1 MSTIAIVG
9 AGPGIG
15 LALARL
21 FGRNG
26 FQVALVARTQTKLD
40 ELAAQLGEE
49 GVEAAGFA
57 ADVMDRPTVVD
68 AFARIKERFGA
79 VDVLEYSPAPHTPV
93 PGVEMVDA
101 LSVTPENVQGQIEF
115 YLYGA
120 ITAVQ
125 QVLPDMLQAGRGT
138 LMFTTGGSS
147 YTPRAAYGNVGI
159 GGAALRNWA
168 LSLHDTVKE
177 QGVYVA
183 HVPINVLIGQQ
194 GPASEP
200 EVIAQVYWELYSKR
214 DEPERYY
221 TGDQDEPQWLFRA

>member
-1 MSTIAIVG
+1 MPTLVIVG
-9 AGPGIG
+9 AGPGLG
-15 LALARL
+15 LAIARI

-26 FQVALVARTQTKLD
+26 FQVALVARTQAKLD

-57 ADVMDRPTVVD
+57 ADLMDRPTVVD

-93 PGVEMVDA
+93 PGVEIADA

-115 YLYGA
+115 YVYGA

-125 QVLPDMLQAGRGT
+125 QVLADMLQAGRGT

-147 YTPRAAYGNVGI
+147 YSPRPPMGNVGI
-159 GGAALRNWA
+159 GTAALRNWA
-168 LSLHDTVKE
+168 LSLHEAVKE

-183 HVPINVLIGQQ
+183 HVPINVWIGQQ

-200 EVIAQVYWELYSKR
+200 DAIAQVYWELYSKR
-214 DEPERYY
+214 DEPEHRYP
-221 TGDQDEPQWLFRA
+221 GDQSIR

>member
-9 AGPGIG
+9 AGPGMG
-15 LALARL
+15 LAIARL

-26 FQVALVARTQTKLD
+26 FEVALVARTQSKLD

-79 VDVLEYSPAPHTPV
+79 IDVLEYSPAPHTPV

-101 LSVTPENVQGQIEF
+101 LSVTPENVQGQIE
-115 YLYGA
+115 YYVYGA
-120 ITAVQ
+120 IAAVQ
-125 QVLPDMLQAGRGT
+125 QVLPDMLQVGRGT
-138 LMFTTGGSS
+138 LMLTTGGSS
-147 YTPRAAYGNVGI
+147 YRPTVAMGNVGI
-159 GGAALRNWA
+159 GAAALRNWA
-168 LSLHDTVKE
+168 LSLHDAVKE
-177 QGVYVA
+177 KGIYVA
-183 HVPINVLIGQQ
+183 HVPIGVWIGRQ

-200 EVIAQVYWELYSKR
+200 DAIARVYWELHSKR
-214 DEPERYY
+214 DEAEHYY
-221 TGDQDEPQWLFRA
+221 SGDQPQ

>member
-1 MSTIAIVG
+1 MPTLVIVG
-9 AGPGIG
+9 AGPGMG
-15 LALARL
+15 LAIARL

-26 FQVALVARTQTKLD
+26 FQVALVARTQSKLD

-49 GVEAAGFA
+49 GIEAAGFA

-79 VDVLEYSPAPHTPV
+79 IDVLEYSPAPHTPV
-93 PGVEMVDA
+93 PGVEMADA

-120 ITAVQ
+120 IAAVQ

-147 YTPRAAYGNVGI
+147 SKPRADIANVGI
-159 GGAALRNWA
+159 AGAALRNWA
-168 LSLHDTVKE
+168 LSLHDGAKE
-177 QGVYVA
+177 QGIHVA
-183 HVPINVLIGQQ
+183 HVSINMWIGQQ

-200 EVIAQVYWELYSKR
+200 DAIAQLYWELHSKR
-214 DEPERYY
+214 DEAERFY
-221 TGDQDEPQWLFRA
+221 TLDQPVDQGEG